1 MDKLLNLDTRF
12 VGCDGF
18 GDDDTWLCN
27 CKGGK
32 TNITEEERAK
42 FLEILVS
49 NGEYL
54 GWCKSQKRVSFHII
68 ENKLKHEQ
76 ALKGQIKIVVVHN
89 IIKLVLSL
97 RGKLMC

>member
-32 TNITEEERAK
+32 TNIPRK
-42 FLEILVS
+42 
-49 NGEYL
+49 
-54 GWCKSQKRVSFHII
+54 K
-68 ENKLKHEQ
+68 EQ
-76 ALKGQIKIVVVHN
+76 N
-89 IIKLVLSL
+89 S
-97 RGKLMC
+97 